1 MEPTFTLRAQ
11 DVFAADLVFDWCAKF
26 KAAHLIGGV
35 WDTPASEIKYHA
47 AINQASLM
55 HTYPNRKVPD

>member
-1 MEPTFTLRAQ
+1 MVTFTLKAQ
-11 DVFAADLVFDWCAKF
+11 DVFAADLVFDWCHKF

-35 WDTPASEIKYHA
+35 WDSVESEMKYRSALDTAS
-47 AINQASLM
+47 QM